1 MHLKILGFDIGVTS
15 IGWAF
20 VEGEELKD
28 CGVRIFTKAENPKNG
43 DSLAAPR
50 REARSTRRRLARRK
64 ARLNTIKRL
73 LCEEFGL
80 NLNDY
85 LANDGELPKA
95 YETTKDTKSPYEL
108 RTLAL
113 EQKLEPKELAR
124 VILHIAKHRGYGNK
138 HAKTGSDKD
147 SGKVLSAIK
156 VNEATMNAKRY
167 KSVGEYLYK
176 EFYQKERLE
185 GEKKGN
191 TPTKEFK
198 NVRNKGEN
206 YEHCVAQ
213 EQVRAELELIFQKQ
227 REFGFH
233 FSEKLYKVATK
244 NDKTKELDFASAIM
258 EIAFYQRDL
267 KSFADK
273 VGECVFYKDENRA
286 PKDSLSA
293 MEFVALTRI
302 INTLKNLDEKSK
314 NLGIGETYGKDKIQ
328 EILKI
333 VLDKGEMSYKKLRD
347 ILHLDERI
355 LFAKDSKLDYT
366 KEVQEAEKA
375 KFIELKNLKAF
386 KKAIGGDFSKF
397 AREELD
403 DIATEITLIKSKENL
418 VKKLQNYP
426 ALSKEQVE
434 ALSNLSFAKHI
445 DLSLKAL
452 HRILPFMY
460 EGLRYDE
467 AVQKAGLQ
475 EHKKHLQK
483 GEFLIPLKEYEPY
496 LANPVVARALSEYRK
511 VLNALLKKYGKVHKI
526 HLEFTREAGKNYE
539 ERKKIEK
546 EQKEHFEANQKAI
559 QQCEILGLPVN
570 GANILKM
577 KLWLEQGECC
587 AYSGKKITTEDLKDS
602 NKLQIDHIYP
612 YSRSFDDSYM
622 NKVLV
627 FAKENQNKL
636 DKTPF
641 EAFGSNKEKWD
652 RILSFSAKLPKQKQR
667 RISNTNF
674 KDKEGG
680 FLARNL
686 NDTGYIARLASQWTN
701 HCLKFEDLRENEVS
715 IAGEKG
721 SSVHIEVISGSLT
734 ATLRHYWG
742 LGDKDRNNHLHHAV
756 DAIILAYTN
765 AKSIKAFADFRKNQE
780 QNKARFYA
788 GQIVESEYKVKRA
801 FFEPCENF
809 RSKVLEKLDF
819 IFVSKPPRKRARGAL
834 HEETFYSFEDEK
846 FLEKYGGKQGVQKA
860 ITLGKI
866 RQVGT
871 KIVKNGEMVRVDI
884 FKDKEGKF
892 CAVPIYTMDFALGIL
907 PNKAVAI
914 GKDKE
919 GVIKDWI
926 EMDSNYDFCFSLFKD
941 DLILVQKKAMEKA
954 ELCYFVSFDVSTASI
969 QVEKH
974 NNKFEGLSENE
985 KILYSNATQ
994 KEVAGKSIGIQ
1005 NLKTFEKYQVSPL
1018 GEVQKAESESRQ
1030 EIKLKSSPKR
1040 KG

>member
-50 REARSTRRRLARRK
+50 REARSIRRRLARRK

-85 LANDGELPKA
+85 LAKDGELPKA

-113 EQKLEPKELAR
+113 EQKLESKELAR
-124 VILHIAKHRGYGNK
+124 VILHITKHRGYGNK

-156 VNEATMNAKRY
+156 VNEVTMNAKRY

-819 IFVSKPPRKRARGAL
+819 IFISKPPRKRARGAL

-941 DLILVQKKAMEKA
+941 DLILVQKKEMEKA
-954 ELCYFVSFDVSTASI
+954 ELCYFVSFGVSTASI

>member
-64 ARLNTIKRL
+64 ARLNAIKRL

-113 EQKLEPKELAR
+113 EQKLESKELAR
-124 VILHIAKHRGYGNK
+124 AILHIAKHRGYGNK
-138 HAKTGSDKD
+138 HAKTESDKD
-147 SGKVLSAIK
+147 SKKVLSAIK
-156 VNEATMNAKRY
+156 TNAAAMKDKY
-167 KSVGEYLYK
+167 QSVGEYLYK
-176 EFYQKERLE
+176 EFYQKERY
-185 GEKKGN
+185 EKKGN

-941 DLILVQKKAMEKA
+941 DLILVQKKEMEKA
-954 ELCYFVSFDVSTASI
+954 ELCYFVSFGVSTASI

-985 KILYSNATQ
+985 KILYSNTTQ